1 MQPAYNIKQP
11 QFQLFDKVQNQVIC
25 DLFIHLFDKQVAIE
39 LEKYKIITFFYGSQP
54 NIFITDQKDSVIDS
68 FKTGDMPELTRPQN
82 GIDFRSVNRGTFD
95 FDHSESLKIFLKNKF
110 AALNNTII
118 DEIVYRFEQNNVEIK
133 KKLKLK
139 YVLESIKNEIDKAK
153 TYIYRQGN
161 SVKKISLFILTYLES
176 NNDITLQEFD
186 SVNAAWQRFISEKAD
201 QAEYDKLYRECVS
214 AVKKKMEYLN
224 RSLKHAAELEDLK
237 ERKRA
242 AELKGN
248 LLLTFKHQINIEKNE
263 VILKNIFSDNLENM
277 RIKVNPNKSVS
288 ENAQIYFNK
297 YKDIDKKLLA
307 EDVKTNTLS
316 HEISILSDINNKL
329 NAVSSLSELKRLYK
343 KLIDLNLLSM
353 TTSSSNKSDKQQ
365 IAFKHFV
372 LEDNWHVYIGKSGEN
387 NDELTFNYA
396 KKQDYW
402 FHAQGVP
409 GSHVILKVKQ
419 KDQVP
424 PHQILEQ
431 VAGIAAANSK
441 SKHSA
446 TVPVIYTQVRYVSR
460 IRNAP
465 KGTVNTRNE
474 KTIFVEPFNI

>member
-1 MQPAYNIKQP
+1 
-11 QFQLFDKVQNQVIC
+11 V
-25 DLFIHLFDKQVAIE
+25 
-39 LEKYKIITFFYGSQP
+39 
-54 NIFITDQKDSVIDS
+54 
-68 FKTGDMPELTRPQN
+68 
-82 GIDFRSVNRGTFD
+82 
-95 FDHSESLKIFLKNKF
+95 
-110 AALNNTII
+110 
-118 DEIVYRFEQNNVEIK
+118 
-133 KKLKLK
+133 
-139 YVLESIKNEIDKAK
+139 
-153 TYIYRQGN
+153 
-161 SVKKISLFILTYLES
+161 
-176 NNDITLQEFD
+176 
-186 SVNAAWQRFISEKAD
+186 
-201 QAEYDKLYRECVS
+201 
-214 AVKKKMEYLN
+214 
-224 RSLKHAAELEDLK
+224 
-237 ERKRA
+237 
-242 AELKGN
+242 
-248 LLLTFKHQINIEKNE
+248 
-263 VILKNIFSDNLENM
+263 

-316 HEISILSDINNKL
+316 YEISILSDINNKL